1 MALVRTPLVQVLV
14 DCKKNKEE
22 DEHLQ
27 TEIDSDDEDAES
39 NPLSLLIYKRG
50 QVKAKLTR
58 VRSSLR
64 VDRSQLTLPR
74 LQVMERN
81 LLTYYDEYS
90 RYHNEI
96 LDYVDRRGSAAGVI
110 DIKTIND
117 NNYQRAW
124 RLLEDRFE
132 NKRSIIDT
140 HIRGLFKLKK
150 MNKESHIQ
158 LRDLIEE
165 CCRHVDNLD
174 FMEQK
179 VEGISELMIVNLLS
193 DALDTETKK
202 QWEATLEYGELPTYK
217 GTVEF
222 LKKRCQIL
230 ERVKQS
236 SNSKGSFDKNLAKVH
251 AAATQPETEGY
262 SCHLCNKTHPTF
274 RCEEFRALTID
285 ERLAKVKEL
294 RVCFN
299 CLRKG
304 HRLTECKSK
313 KSCMICKSRHNTL
326 LHPDDKANQNLTGSL
341 SHPEVSLDR
350 KAKEM
355 QSSKETTA
363 TGSSNPKESTV
374 CSSSIPQSASQVLL
388 MTSVV
393 LVVDKHQRVHPCR
406 AFIDPGSMSHMVSQ
420 RMAKLLDLP
429 TKPSFVTVSGI
440 NGQRSTANKRMTVEF
455 KSRVSE
461 FHTKINCLVLPKVTS
476 PLPLTNINISSWG
489 IPPNFELAD
498 PEFHRTNEVDLLI
511 GCGMFWQL
519 LLPGML
525 KLADELPE
533 LHNSKLGWIV
543 TGEYLERDKYSETAV
558 MHSNATVVSSLDA
571 LVRRFWEI
579 EEITGESSATKA
591 EQFCEDHFQMTHR
604 RDVNGRY
611 VVSLPFKENINE
623 LGNSRGMAIKR
634 FFMLEK
640 RLNRCQDLRKQ
651 YVEFME
657 KYQRLG
663 HCKEIDESKY
673 SNDLQTYYLPHHAVL
688 RPNSS
693 STKLRVVFDASAKSS
708 SGKSLN
714 DVLQVGAV
722 VQSDLFSIILGF
734 RSHQF
739 VFTADIIKMYRQVRV
754 RDEDTRYQRV
764 FWRSSPTEPLKTLE
778 LTTVTYGTASAPY
791 LATRALKQLAIDERD
806 RYPDAADIVENDF
819 YVDDVLSGA
828 DTKAEVICKQMQLK
842 ELLSSGGFS
851 IHKWSSNSLE
861 VIENVPENE
870 REKSIE
876 IESVSANDIIKTLGL
891 LWNPT
896 SDEFLFTVPT
906 SDSINPE
913 ILTKRLKNKADRLGN
928 LDISVAEMRASMDT
942 IVRVIQQREFADEI
956 YKIRSGQPC
965 KTIANVN
972 PIYVNG
978 LLRYVVLSI
987 DRDPVS
993 KPAIGQTEA
1002 SGTMSGASSPLTCN
1016 RVVIRPWVCRT
1027 IVWQPICGKHKQAPT
1042 LWDESLLADRTIER
1056 GIPTNI
1062 RPSERQVVSGTL
1074 YGYLLND
1081 FFAYDK

>member
-1 MALVRTPLVQVLV
+1 MALVRTPLVQVLE

-96 LDYVDRRGSAAGVI
+96 LDYVDRRGRKAHEIKYQEFEDLYTETLVSIQTLKTIPTAPDSIPLLNRGSERVIIQQQSLKAPLPVFDGRYENWPKFKSMFTDLMKHSNDSDAMKLYHLEKSLVGSAAGVI
-110 DIKTIND
+110 DVKTIND

-124 RLLEDRFE
+124 KLLEDRFE

-230 ERVKQS
+230 ERCVSSETAGLSQQKSVKQS

-363 TGSSNPKESTV
+363 TGSSNPRESTV
-374 CSSSIPQSASQVLL
+374 CSSSMPQSASQVLL

-429 TKPSFVTVSGI
+429 TKPSFVTVTGI

-558 MHSNATVVSSLDA
+558 VHSNAAVVSSLDA

-657 KYQRLG
+657 EYQRLG

-688 RPNSS
+688 RPN
-693 STKLRVVFDASAKSS
+693 
-708 SGKSLN
+708 
-714 DVLQVGAV
+714 
-722 VQSDLFSIILGF
+722 
-734 RSHQF
+734 
-739 VFTADIIKMYRQVRV
+739 
-754 RDEDTRYQRV
+754 
-764 FWRSSPTEPLKTLE
+764 
-778 LTTVTYGTASAPY
+778 
-791 LATRALKQLAIDERD
+791 
-806 RYPDAADIVENDF
+806 
-819 YVDDVLSGA
+819 
-828 DTKAEVICKQMQLK
+828 
-842 ELLSSGGFS
+842 
-851 IHKWSSNSLE
+851 
-861 VIENVPENE
+861 
-870 REKSIE
+870 
-876 IESVSANDIIKTLGL
+876 
-891 LWNPT
+891 
-896 SDEFLFTVPT
+896 
-906 SDSINPE
+906 
-913 ILTKRLKNKADRLGN
+913 
-928 LDISVAEMRASMDT
+928 
-942 IVRVIQQREFADEI
+942 
-956 YKIRSGQPC
+956 
-965 KTIANVN
+965 
-972 PIYVNG
+972 
-978 LLRYVVLSI
+978 
-987 DRDPVS
+987 
-993 KPAIGQTEA
+993 
-1002 SGTMSGASSPLTCN
+1002 
-1016 RVVIRPWVCRT
+1016 
-1027 IVWQPICGKHKQAPT
+1027 
-1042 LWDESLLADRTIER
+1042 
-1056 GIPTNI
+1056 
-1062 RPSERQVVSGTL
+1062 
-1074 YGYLLND
+1074 
-1081 FFAYDK
+1081 